1 MRLPWRIY
9 ADDPNTPQA
18 RPYINA
24 FVARAQDRDNPV
36 YRRIVELYHDPEV
49 TRVVVAQS
57 RNTAV
62 IVDLPAPELEQITT
76 DLEEVLRGGKS

>member
-1 MRLPWRIY
+1 
-9 ADDPNTPQA
+9 
-18 RPYINA
+18 
-24 FVARAQDRDNPV
+24 V
-36 YRRIVELYHDPEV
+36 YRRIVELDHDPEV

-62 IVDLPAPELEQITT
+62 IVDLPGRELEQITT